1 MRRSERILDEEKNAR
16 RTIADAINVLHK
28 HASFG
33 EQNHAIIRVDALPL
47 PSYQNVAQVHAV
59 FENLP
64 RDVTYFVWLP
74 SASKFKAR
82 RDGRPGHEI
91 FAIFELGGAT
101 IHSDG
106 TVLLTDHRRLRAV
119 EVVPELLPD
128 DLTDLEWRILHRTI
142 QYMGIGDRVYRS
154 YWEGLDTHLQEGLP
168 DQRGL
173 DFSRL
178 AGLDV
183 PLLKQIQ
190 GYIEDNDTPARTP
203 SPETIAVT
211 LKKCGM
217 RIPASR
223 FRRRFERG

>member
-16 RTIADAINVLHK
+16 RTIADAIDVLHK

-33 EQNHAIIRVDALPL
+33 EQDHAIIRVDALPS